1 MGVVMP
7 LNAETGSAGKQK
19 QMFKEDSTDL
29 ALFVRSSQDDM
40 TGWNRHRIVEALL
53 RETFIDH
60 DTAERI
66 SLDIEAT
73 IQKGRVKTV
82 TGPLIREMVNAKLLE
97 MGLEEARRM
106 HTRLGVP
113 LYDVDQLL
121 VQHNKENANV
131 PHGPEATNLTLAEG
145 IKKEYALLHVFTPDV
160 ADAHLSG
167 DMHLH
172 DLGFIDR
179 PYCSGQS
186 LEYIKKFGL
195 NLPHAL
201 SMAKPAKHA
210 EVLLAHMVKFAAAL
224 QSHFAGAIGW
234 DAINLFYAPYLEE
247 LSDYEVRQLAQMMIY
262 EFSQQAV
269 ARGGQAIFSDVNIYW
284 EVPKHFENVPAI
296 GPGGTYTGKTYGEY
310 EKQAQRFAWAL
321 FEVYKEGDAAGRPF
335 FFPKPLVHI
344 TEKFFKTEGHMDFLH
359 HICEVASVKGNTYFV
374 FDRGETAKISECCR
388 LSFKLDA
395 SDLED
400 AKEPWKM
407 RYSALQN
414 VSINLPRLAYRAKG
428 NDTKLFQFIT
438 EKLQL
443 AARAHEQKKKFIERL
458 MSLGK
463 GGPLSLLA
471 MDLDGESYLK
481 LHKCSYLIGMVGLNE
496 LIRVHLGEELHE
508 SEAAI
513 KFGLEVIA
521 HMNIVCNKLAES
533 MGMKFVLEQTPA
545 ESTAFR
551 FAKLDLAHFQD
562 EAERVIQG
570 NRQKGEVYYTNST
583 LFNVGATM
591 SPIARVEQEGLFHP
605 LIEAG
610 SITHIWLGEAQP
622 DKEAL
627 ANFVIKVFKH
637 TQNDQ
642 IAFSPEFT
650 ACIDCGK
657 TSRGLSEACP
667 YCSSKNVDGITRIT
681 GYFTK
686 VSSWNKGKLGEL
698 HDRYRNVNHFNN

>member
-7 LNAETGSAGKQK
+7 LNAETAQART
-19 QMFKEDSTDL
+19 QRVINEDSTDI

-40 TGWNRHRIVEALL
+40 IGWNRQRIVEALL
-53 RETFIDH
+53 RETFVDR
-60 DTAERI
+60 DTAEKI
-66 SLDIEAT
+66 SRDIEMT
-73 IQKGRVKTV
+73 IQAGRVKTI

-106 HTRLGVP
+106 PTRLGVP

-145 IKKEYALLHVFTPDV
+145 IKKEYALLQVFTPDV

-167 DMHLH
+167 DLHLH

-210 EVLLAHMVKFAAAL
+210 EVLLAHMVKFAASL

-247 LSDYEVRQLAQMMIY
+247 LSDEGVRQLAQMMIY

-284 EVPKHFENVPAI
+284 EVPKHFVDVPAI
-296 GPGGTYTGKTYGEY
+296 GPGGLYTGKTYGEY

-344 TEKFFKTEGHMDFLH
+344 TEKFFKTDGHLDFLH

-374 FDRGETAKISECCR
+374 FDRGDTAKISECCR
-388 LSFKLDA
+388 LSFKLEA

-400 AKEPWKM
+400 AKQPWKM

-414 VSINLPRLAYRAKG
+414 ITINLPRLAFRAQG
-428 NDTKLFQFIT
+428 DDTRLFALLT
-438 EKLQL
+438 EKIQL
-443 AARAHEQKKKFIERL
+443 AAKAHGQKKKFIERL

-471 MDLDGESYLK
+471 MDLDGEPYLK
-481 LHKCSYLIGMVGLNE
+481 LHRCSYLIGMVGLNE
-496 LIRVHLGEELHE
+496 LIRVHLGQELHD
-508 SEAAI
+508 SDASI
-513 KFGLEVIA
+513 KFGLKVIA

-533 MGMKFVLEQTPA
+533 LEMKFVLEQTPA

-551 FAKLDLAHFQD
+551 FAKLDLAHFSKK
-562 EAERVIQG
+562 AEKVVQG
-570 NRQKGEVYYTNST
+570 NREKGEVYYSNST

-591 SPIARVEQEGLFHP
+591 SPIARVEKEGLFHP

-610 SITHIWLGEAQP
+610 SITHLWLGEAQP

-627 ANFVIKVFKH
+627 ASFVINVFKY

-650 ACIDCGK
+650 ACLACGK
-657 TSRGLSEACP
+657 TSRGLSETCP
-667 YCSSKNVDGITRIT
+667 YCQSKDVDGITRIT

-686 VSSWNKGKLGEL
+686 ISSWNKGKLGEL
-698 HDRYRNVNHFNN
+698 HDRYRNVKRFNN

>member
-7 LNAETGSAGKQK
+7 LNAETAQAKIQRVVN
-19 QMFKEDSTDL
+19 EDSTDI

-40 TGWNRHRIVEALL
+40 LGWNRQRIVDALL
-53 RETFIDH
+53 RETFIDR
-60 DTAERI
+60 DTAEKI
-66 SLDIEAT
+66 SKDIEVT
-73 IQKGRVKTV
+73 IQAGKVKTI

-167 DMHLH
+167 DLHLH

-210 EVLLAHMVKFAAAL
+210 EVLLAHMVKFAASL

-247 LSDYEVRQLAQMMIY
+247 LDDNGVKQLAQMMIY

-284 EVPKHFENVPAI
+284 EVPKHFEDVPAI
-296 GPGGTYTGKTYGEY
+296 GPGGEYTGKTYREY

-344 TEKFFKTEGHMDFLH
+344 TEKFFKTDGHMDFLH

-374 FDRGETAKISECCR
+374 FDRGDTAKISECCR
-388 LSFKLDA
+388 LSFKLEA
-395 SDLED
+395 SDIED
-400 AKEPWKM
+400 AKKPWKM

-414 VSINLPRLAYRAKG
+414 ITINLPRLAFKAQG
-428 NDTKLFQFIT
+428 DDTKLFQLLT

-443 AARAHEQKKKFIERL
+443 AAKAHSQKKKFIERL

-471 MDLDGESYLK
+471 MDL
-481 LHKCSYLIGMVGLNE
+481 
-496 LIRVHLGEELHE
+496 
-508 SEAAI
+508 
-513 KFGLEVIA
+513 
-521 HMNIVCNKLAES
+521 
-533 MGMKFVLEQTPA
+533 
-545 ESTAFR
+545 TASR
-551 FAKLDLAHFQD
+551 
-562 EAERVIQG
+562 
-570 NRQKGEVYYTNST
+570 
-583 LFNVGATM
+583 
-591 SPIARVEQEGLFHP
+591 
-605 LIEAG
+605 
-610 SITHIWLGEAQP
+610 
-622 DKEAL
+622 
-627 ANFVIKVFKH
+627 
-637 TQNDQ
+637 
-642 IAFSPEFT
+642 
-650 ACIDCGK
+650 
-657 TSRGLSEACP
+657 TSSCTSAP
-667 YCSSKNVDGITRIT
+667 
-681 GYFTK
+681 F
-686 VSSWNKGKLGEL
+686 
-698 HDRYRNVNHFNN
+698 

>member
-1 MGVVMP
+1 MP
-7 LNAETGSAGKQK
+7 LNAETAQART
-19 QMFKEDSTDL
+19 QRVINEDSTDI

-40 TGWNRHRIVEALL
+40 IGWNRQRIVEALL
-53 RETFIDH
+53 RETFVDR
-60 DTAERI
+60 DTAEKI
-66 SLDIEAT
+66 SRDIEMT
-73 IQKGRVKTV
+73 IQAGRVKTI

-145 IKKEYALLHVFTPDV
+145 IKKEYALLQVFTPDV

-167 DMHLH
+167 DLHLH

-210 EVLLAHMVKFAAAL
+210 EVLLAHMVKFAASL

-247 LSDYEVRQLAQMMIY
+247 LSDEGVRQLAQMMIY

-284 EVPKHFENVPAI
+284 EVPKHFVDVPAI
-296 GPGGTYTGKTYGEY
+296 GPGGLYTGKTYGEY

-344 TEKFFKTEGHMDFLH
+344 TEKFFKTDGHLDFLH

-374 FDRGETAKISECCR
+374 FDRGDTAKISECCR
-388 LSFKLDA
+388 LSFKLEA

-400 AKEPWKM
+400 AKQPWKM

-414 VSINLPRLAYRAKG
+414 ITINLPRLAFRAQG
-428 NDTKLFQFIT
+428 DDTRLFALLT
-438 EKLQL
+438 EKIQL
-443 AARAHEQKKKFIERL
+443 AAKAHGQKKKFIERL

-471 MDLDGESYLK
+471 MDLDGEPYLK
-481 LHKCSYLIGMVGLNE
+481 LHRCSYLIGMVGLNE
-496 LIRVHLGEELHE
+496 LIRVHLGQELHD
-508 SEAAI
+508 SDASI
-513 KFGLEVIA
+513 KFGLKVIA

-533 MGMKFVLEQTPA
+533 LEMKFVLEQTPA

-551 FAKLDLAHFQD
+551 FAKLDLAHFSKK
-562 EAERVIQG
+562 AEKVVQG
-570 NRQKGEVYYTNST
+570 NREKGEVYYSNST

-591 SPIARVEQEGLFHP
+591 SPIARVEKEGLFHP

-610 SITHIWLGEAQP
+610 SITHLWLGEAQP

-627 ANFVIKVFKH
+627 ASFVINVFKY

-650 ACIDCGK
+650 ACLACGK
-657 TSRGLSEACP
+657 TSRGLSETCP
-667 YCSSKNVDGITRIT
+667 YCQSKDVDGITRIT

-686 VSSWNKGKLGEL
+686 ISSWNKGKLGEL
-698 HDRYRNVNHFNN
+698 HDRYRNVKRFNN

>member
-1 MGVVMP
+1 MP
-7 LNAETGSAGKQK
+7 LNAETAQAKIQRVVN
-19 QMFKEDSTDL
+19 EDSTDI

-40 TGWNRHRIVEALL
+40 LGWNRQRIVDALL
-53 RETFIDH
+53 RETFIDR
-60 DTAERI
+60 DTAEKI
-66 SLDIEAT
+66 SKDIEVT
-73 IQKGRVKTV
+73 IQAGKVKTI

-167 DMHLH
+167 DLHLH

-210 EVLLAHMVKFAAAL
+210 EVLLAHMVKFAASL

-247 LSDYEVRQLAQMMIY
+247 LDDNGVKQLAQMMIY

-284 EVPKHFENVPAI
+284 EVPKHFEDVPAI
-296 GPGGTYTGKTYGEY
+296 GPGGEYTGKTYREY

-344 TEKFFKTEGHMDFLH
+344 TEKFFKTDGHMDFLH

-374 FDRGETAKISECCR
+374 FDRGDTAKISECCR
-388 LSFKLDA
+388 LSFKLEA
-395 SDLED
+395 SDIED
-400 AKEPWKM
+400 AKKPWKM

-414 VSINLPRLAYRAKG
+414 ITINLPRLAFKAQG
-428 NDTKLFQFIT
+428 DDTKLFQLLT

-443 AARAHEQKKKFIERL
+443 AAKAHSQKKKFIERL

-471 MDLDGESYLK
+471 MDLDGEPYLK
-481 LHKCSYLIGMVGLNE
+481 LHKCSFLIGMVGLNE
-496 LIRVHLGEELHE
+496 LIRVHLGQELHD
-508 SEAAI
+508 SDASI
-513 KFGLEVIA
+513 KFGLKVIA

-551 FAKLDLAHFQD
+551 FAKLDLAHFNA
-562 EAERVIQG
+562 EAEKVVQG
-570 NRQKGEVYYTNST
+570 NREKGEVYYSNST

-591 SPIARVEQEGLFHP
+591 SPIARVEKEGLFHP

-627 ANFVIKVFKH
+627 ASFVINVFKY

-650 ACIDCGK
+650 ACLACGK
-657 TSRGLSEACP
+657 TSRGLSETCP
-667 YCSSKNVDGITRIT
+667 YCESKEVDGITRIT

-686 VSSWNKGKLGEL
+686 ISSWNKGKLGEL
-698 HDRYRNVNHFNN
+698 HDRYRNIDRFNN